1 MFTLPIVLP
10 KLWPRAQTPPPLTQ
24 NNCFSTIESPYF
36 TKEFKPIEVLK
47 EYDVML
53 LAEVAGT
60 PPFEITWFK
69 DNTTLRSG
77 RKYKTF
83 IQDQLVS
90 LQILKFVAADAGE
103 YQCRV
108 TNEVGSST
116 CSARVTLRG

>member
-1 MFTLPIVLP
+1 
-10 KLWPRAQTPPPLTQ
+10 
-24 NNCFSTIESPYF
+24 
-36 TKEFKPIEVLK
+36 
-47 EYDVML
+47 ML

-90 LQILKFVAADAGE
+90 LQILKFVASDAGE

-116 CSARVTLRG
+116 CSARVTLRGQCWLSWWTGSPTQTHVKFLDSVLP

>member
-1 MFTLPIVLP
+1 MFTPPLALP
-10 KLWPRAQTPPPLTQ
+10 KLWSIAQIPPPLTQ
-24 NNCFSTIESPYF
+24 NNSFHTIESPYF
-36 TKEFKPIEVLK
+36 TKEFKPVEVLK

-83 IQDQLVS
+83 IQDRLVS
-90 LQILKFVAADAGE
+90 LQILKFAAADAGE
-103 YQCRV
+103 YQCRAS
-108 TNEVGSST
+108 NDVGSGT

>member
-1 MFTLPIVLP
+1 MLPRW
-10 KLWPRAQTPPPLTQ
+10 WPPAQIPPALTPSNSFPA
-24 NNCFSTIESPYF
+24 IESPYF

-90 LQILKFVAADAGE
+90 LQVLKFVAADAGE

-116 CSARVTLRG
+116 CTARVTLRG

>member
-1 MFTLPIVLP
+1 MLP
-10 KLWPRAQTPPPLTQ
+10 KLWSIAQIPPPLTQ
-24 NNCFSTIESPYF
+24 NNSFSTVEPPYW
-36 TKEFKPIEVLK
+36 TKEFKSVEVLK

-103 YQCRV
+103 YQCRA
-108 TNEVGSST
+108 TNDVGSST

>member
-1 MFTLPIVLP
+1 MLPQV
-10 KLWPRAQTPPPLTQ
+10 WPIAQIHPSLTQ
-24 NNCFSTIESPYF
+24 SNSFPAIESPYF

-90 LQILKFVAADAGE
+90 LQILKFVATDAGE

>member
-1 MFTLPIVLP
+1 MIP
-10 KLWPRAQTPPPLTQ
+10 KLWPRAQTPPPLTH
-24 NNCFSTIESPYF
+24 NNSFSAIESPYF
-36 TKEFKPIEVLK
+36 TKEFKPVEVLK

-60 PPFEITWFK
+60 APFEITWFK

-90 LQILKFVAADAGE
+90 LQILRFVAADAGE

-108 TNEVGSST
+108 TNEVGSSA
-116 CSARVTLRG
+116 CSAKVTLRG

>member
-1 MFTLPIVLP
+1 MVP
-10 KLWPRAQTPPPLTQ
+10 KLWPRAQTPPPLTH
-24 NNCFSTIESPYF
+24 NNSFSAIESPYF

-90 LQILKFVAADAGE
+90 LQILRFVAADAGE

-108 TNEVGSST
+108 TNEVGSSA
-116 CSARVTLRG
+116 CSAKVTLRG

>member
-1 MFTLPIVLP
+1 M
-10 KLWPRAQTPPPLTQ
+10 
-24 NNCFSTIESPYF
+24 
-36 TKEFKPIEVLK
+36 EVLK

-90 LQILKFVAADAGE
+90 LQILKFVGTDAGE

-116 CSARVTLRG
+116 CSARVALRGQCWLG

>member
-1 MFTLPIVLP
+1 MFTLPFALP
-10 KLWPRAQTPPPLTQ
+10 KLRSVAQTPPRLTQ
-24 NNCFSTIESPYF
+24 NNSFFTIEAPYF
-36 TKEFKPIEVLK
+36 TKEFKPVEVLK

-77 RKYKTF
+77 RKCKTF
-83 IQDQLVS
+83 VQDQLVS
-90 LQILKFVAADAGE
+90 LQVLKFVAADAGE

-108 TNEVGSST
+108 SNDVGSST